1 MSGAAMTLPASE
13 NAKLDRLVRRTRTI
27 KLLSQRYS
35 RFVGLMKFVLP
46 ATALGLTG
54 LVLAW
59 PGGGSDPDAIRLSF
73 ASLESDEQGNPGMTN
88 ARFVGS
94 DRRDRPFLVTADR
107 ALQDNDNPGRVNLRT
122 LQADMT
128 LSNGMWLTM
137 IAESGLYDRDKQTLD
152 LVGPVN
158 IFSDAGYE
166 FHAQSSTVD
175 LAAATASSDLPV
187 KGQGPFGV
195 LSADGFRFL
204 DQGRRLIF
212 EGGVKLV
219 VHPGGRQ

>member
-1 MSGAAMTLPASE
+1 MGSASVTLPAAD
-13 NAKLDRLVRRTRTI
+13 NAKLDRLVRRSRTI
-27 KLLSQRYS
+27 KRLSQRYS

-46 ATALGLTG
+46 ATALGLTA

-59 PGGGSDPDAIRLSF
+59 PGGDSDPEAIRLSF

-94 DRRDRPFLVTADR
+94 DRRNRPFLVTADR
-107 ALQDNDNPGRVNLRT
+107 ALQDSDDPGRVNLRT

-128 LSNGMWLTM
+128 LENGMWLTGV
-137 IAESGLYDRDKQTLD
+137 AESGLYDRQQQTLD
-152 LVGPVN
+152 LIGPVN

-166 FHAQSSTVD
+166 FQAQSSTVD
-175 LAAATASSDLPV
+175 LANGSASSDKPV

-195 LSADGFRFL
+195 LSASGYRFL
-204 DQGRRLIF
+204 DRGQRLIF
-212 EGGVKLV
+212 EGQVKLV
-219 VHPGGRQ
+219 LQPGGQR

>member
-1 MSGAAMTLPASE
+1 MSLPAPE
-13 NAKLDRLVRRTRTI
+13 NAKLDRLVRRTRNI
-27 KLLSQRYS
+27 KRLSQRYS

-46 ATALGLTG
+46 ATALGLTA

-59 PGGGSDPDAIRLSF
+59 PGEGSDPDAIRLSF
-73 ASLESDEQGNPGMTN
+73 ASLKSDEQGNPGMTN

-107 ALQDNDNPGRVNLRT
+107 ALQDSDDPGRVRLRT

-128 LSNGMWLTM
+128 LGNGMWLTM
-137 IAESGLYDRDKQTLD
+137 LAESGLYDRGRQTLD
-152 LVGPVN
+152 LAGPVN

-175 LAAATASSDLPV
+175 LAAGSASSDLPV
-187 KGQGPFGV
+187 EGQGPFGV
-195 LSADGFRFL
+195 LSASGFRFL

-212 EGGVKLV
+212 EGDVKLV
-219 VHPGGRQ
+219 LHPRGAP